1 VDGSEEIGRDFM
13 RRAESFSCCM
23 FLSSEVLNPH
33 HEREREREFKEVTG
47 KLMLSLPEVMG
58 LSACGPGF
66 LKLCFQIPSTQ
77 TPNQN
82 KSKL

>member
-1 VDGSEEIGRDFM
+1 
-13 RRAESFSCCM
+13 
-23 FLSSEVLNPH
+23 
-33 HEREREREFKEVTG
+33 
-47 KLMLSLPEVMG
+47 MLSLPEVMG